1 MEAEQ
6 ADIVVIGMG
15 PGGEYLAGRLAEAG
29 LSVVGVED
37 RLVGGECPYWGCVP
51 SKMMI
56 RAANL
61 LAEGRRI
68 PGMAGSAE
76 VGPDWAPVA
85 QRIRKEATD
94 NWDDTV
100 AVNRFVAKGGRF
112 ARGSG
117 RITAPGEVTV
127 TSPDGAAPRVFRAS
141 RGIVINAGTEPAIPP
156 IDGLA
161 GTPYWTN
168 REAIETEQ
176 VPRSLV
182 VLGGGAIGAE
192 LSQVFARFG
201 ATVTVIEATPRLLPL
216 DEPESSELI
225 EKIFTAEGIAIRTDV
240 SARRVSHD
248 GTCFTVE
255 AGGHAVSADRL
266 LVATGRRDPPGRT
279 RHRGGRPERA
289 RTDDQRGRKDARR
302 RRGLGHRRHHR
313 QGRLHPRV
321 HVPGRHRHPRH
332 SRRGRAAGRLSR
344 GAAGHLHRPG
354 DRPRRAHRSP
364 GSHAGLWVR
373 TGIAQVP
380 SSARGWIHKAGNDG
394 FIKVV
399 EDTERGVLDR
409 RHVRRTGG
417 R

>member
-6 ADIVVIGMG
+6 ADVVVIGMG

-141 RGIVINAGTEPAIPP
+141 RGIVINAGTEPDIPP

-201 ATVTVIEATPRLLPL
+201 ATVTVIEDDAP
-216 DEPESSELI
+216 
-225 EKIFTAEGIAIRTDV
+225 AA
-240 SARRVSHD
+240 A
-248 GTCFTVE
+248 
-255 AGGHAVSADRL
+255 AGRAGVQRADRENLHRRGNRDPHRRQCPAGQPRRHL
-266 LVATGRRDPPGRT
+266 LHRRSRRPRHHRRPVAGRHRPAHPPGRT

-289 RTDDQRGRKDARR
+289 RTDDQRR
-302 RRGLGHRRHHR
+302 
-313 QGRLHPRV
+313 
-321 HVPGRHRHPRH
+321 
-332 SRRGRAAGRLSR
+332 
-344 GAAGHLHRPG
+344 
-354 DRPRRAHRSP
+354 
-364 GSHAGLWVR
+364 
-373 TGIAQVP
+373 
-380 SSARGWIHKAGNDG
+380 
-394 FIKVV
+394 
-399 EDTERGVLDR
+399 
-409 RHVRRTGG
+409 
-417 R
+417 